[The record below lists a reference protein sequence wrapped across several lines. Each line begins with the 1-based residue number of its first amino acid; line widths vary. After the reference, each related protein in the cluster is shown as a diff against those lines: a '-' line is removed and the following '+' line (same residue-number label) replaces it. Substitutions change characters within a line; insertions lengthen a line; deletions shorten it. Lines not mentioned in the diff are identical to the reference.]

1 MVEEQLNTNLFVV
14 AHIVLFVVEGLF
26 LNSVLTPKIKR
37 IYAFMGLF
45 SLNLALSLAGI
56 VFVSI
61 KIFFAVPY
69 YVFRTVYIILINKD
83 KLSKR
88 ILCIVVMYLFFIFT
102 EMLAI
107 SFSNF
112 FEFKSVDIEY
122 IFQFVIMQVMY
133 ISLLSMFTYF
143 IKTIDKYNISKKSL
157 LFIMIPVSQFL
168 LLNSTIIFANINDYV
183 ENIAINMHLNV
194 IPGFAIYFIGTMVF
208 SLAIDFAVF
217 KGFAENLRLHD
228 TELKLKALEYQN
240 KANLKYY
247 NDLQGNINSMKKI
260 KHDFLNILQ
269 IIDSFYENALAN
281 ETGKSKELYD
291 ELVERIK
298 SIQFE
303 KYCENNL
310 VNAIIASKTAEC
322 ADDHIK
328 FDIMV
333 AMGENT
339 PINDFDLCRV
349 LVNMLDNAIDACRK
363 NSNYEQR
370 KITVEMFTNEG
381 FLYIKTVNPVPSG
394 VSPDFVSTT
403 KTNKKDHGMGL
414 GILKETARFYNGEF
428 IIKAKKE
435 KVYAM
440 FTAAIE

>member
-1 MVEEQLNTNLFVV
+1 
-14 AHIVLFVVEGLF
+14 
-26 LNSVLTPKIKR
+26 
-37 IYAFMGLF
+37 
-45 SLNLALSLAGI
+45 
-56 VFVSI
+56 
-61 KIFFAVPY
+61 
-69 YVFRTVYIILINKD
+69 
-83 KLSKR
+83 
-88 ILCIVVMYLFFIFT
+88 
-102 EMLAI
+102 
-107 SFSNF
+107 
-112 FEFKSVDIEY
+112 
-122 IFQFVIMQVMY
+122 MQVMY